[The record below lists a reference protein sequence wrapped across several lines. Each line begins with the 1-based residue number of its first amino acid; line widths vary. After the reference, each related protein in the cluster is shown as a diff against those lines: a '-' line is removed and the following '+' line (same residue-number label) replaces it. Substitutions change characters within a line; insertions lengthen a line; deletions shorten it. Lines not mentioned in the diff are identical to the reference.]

1 MTWAAHLWAPLE
13 VALNQVL
20 DLDPDARVKLEPMA
34 GKIIAIELK
43 GFNITLTLRIA
54 EQSIHIL
61 SDFKGEPDTR
71 LVGSPIGLAR
81 LGLQRGTQQAVG
93 LFKGDVEFY
102 GDLDTGRRFKSFMD
116 NLDIDWE
123 EQLSHVT
130 GDVVAHQL
138 GYVSREA
145 FAWGRGVLN
154 TLAQD
159 SAEYLQ
165 EESRHLPSQA
175 EVNTFLVNVDAL
187 RAQADRLAA
196 RVHRFSE
203 HLQADKATKE

>member
-1 MTWAAHLWAPLE
+1 MNWATSLWAPLE
-13 VALNQVL
+13 VALNQIL
-20 DLDPDARVKLEPMA
+20 DLDPDASAKLKPMA

-43 GFNITLTLRIA
+43 GFNLTLTLRIA

-61 SDFKGEPDTR
+61 GDFKGEPDTR

-81 LGLQRGTQQAVG
+81 LGLQRGTQQATG
-93 LFKGDVEFY
+93 LFEGDVEFY
-102 GDLDTGRRFKSFMD
+102 GDLETGRRFKSFMD
-116 NLDIDWE
+116 NIDIDWE

-138 GYVSREA
+138 GHVSREA

-159 SAEYLQ
+159 SVEYLQ
-165 EESRHLPSQA
+165 EESHDLPPQA
-175 EVNTFLVNVDAL
+175 EVSTFLVNVDTL
-187 RAQADRLAA
+187 RAQVDRLAA
-196 RVHRFSE
+196 RVHRLSE
-203 HLQADKATKE
+203 PLQTDKAAKE